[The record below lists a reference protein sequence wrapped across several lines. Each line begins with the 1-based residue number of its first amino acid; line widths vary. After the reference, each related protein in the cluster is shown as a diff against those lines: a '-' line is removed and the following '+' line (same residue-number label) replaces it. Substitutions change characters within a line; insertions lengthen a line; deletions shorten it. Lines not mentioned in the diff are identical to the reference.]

1 MESNTSVVVGAC
13 ISSNTANF
21 VMANTVLTLPFH
33 ILLIKVLISDLRL
46 NLPRHYTMLCLSV
59 SDALQIFISSSCMTT
74 VHVFNVTR
82 DTGGCTASRI
92 ILFFILSVTIVVSSL
107 SLVALS
113 VERFVACIH
122 SFHLHQIFTR
132 ERMIYGIAVI
142 WIIGVICGAIA
153 AILAGLDWEKMGK
166 NANFVM
172 RIIAVIF
179 IIPTSITIT
188 IIQYRLLAFSRKK
201 LARVRPESMF
211 GSEAEIADMRKKQI
225 KVAFVASIVAIAYI
239 VCMFPMGCL
248 SLYELVFG
256 TLPHSPWKALVE
268 RLILVN
274 NFADPFIYGIG
285 IVDARKA
292 VVRNLKRM
300 KDFITRKSQK

>member
-1 MESNTSVVVGAC
+1 
-13 ISSNTANF
+13 
-21 VMANTVLTLPFH
+21 
-33 ILLIKVLISDLRL
+33 
-46 NLPRHYTMLCLSV
+46 
-59 SDALQIFISSSCMTT
+59 
-74 VHVFNVTR
+74 
-82 DTGGCTASRI
+82 
-92 ILFFILSVTIVVSSL
+92 
-107 SLVALS
+107 
-113 VERFVACIH
+113 
-122 SFHLHQIFTR
+122 
-132 ERMIYGIAVI
+132 MIYGSAVI
-142 WIIGVICGAIA
+142 WTIGVICGAVA
-153 AILAGLDWEKMGK
+153 VMLAGLDWKKMSE
-166 NANFVM
+166 NVSFFM

-225 KVAFVASIVAIAYI
+225 KVAFVASIVATAYI

-256 TLPHSPWKALVE
+256 SVPYSSWKALVE